1 MSKRLRELNAMR
13 VKPAALRP
21 AWTVLLG
28 TCVVLLTAL
37 ITPAQQ
43 MVTETRDPN
52 QAQDEEFAKLYK
64 EWTGEPKYGSPL
76 IDHLPLVNG
85 IPTPKDVLGYY
96 IGAPQKLTYYAD
108 ILKFYRALEA
118 ATPRVKVETIGRSDE
133 GRELVVVWVSSDDN
147 MRNLQQNRDNLAKLA
162 DPRGLSDEQIHQL
175 IATTKPDY
183 HLMGGLHSGET
194 GPSEMLME
202 LVYRIATE
210 TSPLITQI
218 RNNVYL
224 SVTPVADADGRDR
237 NVDWFY
243 RGLEVQAPPAA
254 ASSGTGQPGAP
265 AADAGGGAGQGG
277 GRGGGGIGSLPYW
290 GKYVYHDNNRDINL
304 SLMQIRALS
313 DWYFTAH
320 PPIMHDLHE
329 SMTLMY
335 TYSGGPPQNPNLD
348 PLMFWELPWFSDW
361 ELAQMTKWGMPG
373 VYTHSFMDGW
383 SPGYLGSI
391 AYNHNG
397 IMKMY
402 ETQSGRDAAAGSG
415 ARGGPR
421 GDSAG
426 ATAGEAR
433 AAGAGAAGDAR
444 GGATARG
451 GAGGA
456 GAAASVGS
464 ARGAA
469 AGRGG
474 AGAAGA
480 TASEARGGGASVGGG
495 GAAGGQTSGA
505 RGGGGNVAGE
515 RGAPAVGGAPVFQG
529 AGGRGGGEASGRGGT
544 QDREWYR
551 GLPVPPNATAVFSR
565 RDNTNYMETGILSS
579 LQLTA
584 MFPNVIVEN
593 FYVKTRN
600 SIEDGKTKA
609 PYGFVIPIQRDMTKA
624 ATLVNLLRLQGIEVG
639 LATSEIKIG
648 DSVYPAG
655 SYVIKRD
662 QPYGRLAKNLLEKQV
677 YPDPRLTTYDDS
689 GWTMGL
695 EILVDVKEIGDPA
708 ILKVATTPVTKAEP
722 KGKIAGTGAA
732 GLAVA
737 HYGSN
742 NMIAFRY
749 KLKNVP
755 MKIVEKGFTVEG
767 VEFPAGSFVISGP
780 IEDDVRAAAEA
791 FGLTAAALADM
802 PTIPMHE
809 APAPRIAIYSQWS
822 STQDLGWYRLTFDNF
837 QIPYDLIFKEQ
848 VKLGNLHRKYDVIL
862 MAVQNINR
870 QVVLQAP
877 AARPQPYQKSDKYK
891 FLGMYGETPD
901 MSGGFGQ
908 EGIDAFAKFL
918 EEGGTLIAT
927 AGAIRFPIDLGWA
940 HTVDTEQVTG
950 ITAEHPVVQAE
961 ISRLD
966 HPIFY
971 GYTDK
976 MLPIKYQGGPAL
988 RVGLADQANILA
1000 RYVGGDS
1007 SVLSGLMVGAD
1018 QLRQKPF
1025 AVDVP
1030 RAYNGKGR
1038 VILFANN
1045 PIYRWQNH
1053 GEFNMIFNAVLNW
1066 NYVPP
1071 APPLT
1076 ATPGGGRGAGPGG
1089 GPQTAGNR

>member
-1 MSKRLRELNAMR
+1 
-13 VKPAALRP
+13 
-21 AWTVLLG
+21 
-28 TCVVLLTAL
+28 LTAL